1 MKKEEMKA
9 FEHVM
14 KCLEKEWERTGKV
27 YHMGEFAKDEIIT
40 LYEGILEEVKER
52 NLTFERMEEIPFE
65 DSLEYSHQHY
75 ILLRLGRK
83 VEKAIADMQKK
94 GSYFT
99 KVFMDKEETKMY
111 EYLSEIME

>member
-1 MKKEEMKA
+1 MRKEEIKVFNQMMKR
-9 FEHVM
+9 
-14 KCLEKEWERTGKV
+14 LEKEWERTGKT
-27 YHMGEFAKDEIIT
+27 YDIKDFAKDEIIS
-40 LYEGILEEVKER
+40 LFVGILAEVKER
-52 NLTFERMEEIPFE
+52 NQTFEMMGEIPFE